1 MKFFRNIFS
10 IVLFMF
16 VSTPAF
22 SNPDPFLPP
31 PTDDDPQDLPI
42 DNLVW
47 VVAGLGA
54 LYAFY
59 THKNTVSSKLK
70 TKP

>member
-1 MKFFRNIFS
+1 MKFFRNIFL
-10 IVLFMF
+10 IALCIFIN
-16 VSTPAF
+16 TPVFAG
-22 SNPDPFLPP
+22 PVPP
-31 PTDDDPQDLPI
+31 PPGDEDPLDLPI

-59 THKNTVSSKLK
+59 THKNTRGSKLK